1 MIVKKTKQLGNFKK
15 AINLY
20 VPRRPNGIPV
30 ASTNTIIIDGQQ
42 YIKTPNNLNIELS
55 QEIYE
60 WGYATVGIPLNSKV
74 FVTSPFGIYQNGTE
88 YFYREEGYSY
98 LVPPNTNINNV
109 TNTSWTRRG
118 WYIDYENNQMV
129 IYSINTNPSTNPDYI
144 PTTNW
149 SPSITITAG

>member
-1 MIVKKTKQLGNFKK
+1 MAFIVKRD
-15 AINLY
+15 A
-20 VPRRPNGIPV
+20 PPAGIPV
-30 ASTNTIIIDGQQ
+30 ASTNTITIDGQQ
-42 YIKTPNNLNIELS
+42 YIKTPNNLNIALF
-55 QEIYE
+55 QDVFE
-60 WGYATVGIPLNSKV
+60 WGYAEVGIPLNSKV
-74 FVTSPFGIYQNGTE
+74 FVTYPVNVYANGTQ
-88 YFYREEGYSY
+88 YFYDQGYAY

-149 SPSITITAG
+149 SPSITITSA